1 MKILDN
7 IIFWIKNS
15 RPYTIPITSLW
26 FLVIFVYSLVHNGN
40 IAAGLIAYI
49 GVSLVH
55 LATNLSDDYFDY
67 LKLIKN
73 NEFCAKECKCSYL
86 REGKATIK
94 DLRNAIITML
104 TIAGGCGAILFFI
117 SGYYVIFFALATLPI
132 ALFYSKLSSKGLGDI
147 AVILTYGPLMYCG
160 VYYVMTKS
168 FSAEVIIL
176 SLACSII
183 VETILYAHM
192 LMDFNDDINA
202 GKTTVCTMLK
212 TVQNALNGLVLL
224 YTTSFIII
232 CVLCV
237 ISGNYA
243 YLLTFLTIPLI
254 IKLYISLK
262 AYNEDNRSMP
272 KIEIWNYPLNT
283 KKQLPVN
290 APFFHRFFLS
300 INISTLFMLLTCIGI
315 VL

>member
-15 RPYTIPITSLW
+15 RPYTIPITSLC

-117 SGYYVIFFALATLPI
+117 SGYYVIL
-132 ALFYSKLSSKGLGDI
+132 GLGDI